1 LPATRRLMIEA
12 LIDPKCVDPRSTT
25 EIAEATAYP
34 TGTARRY
41 LQELAA
47 HRLVDRLPSGP
58 GKADRWQR
66 SATLTTLLQ
75 AVMAPVTATL
85 SSCAREDAIHP
96 RTEPEGV
103 PVKQEREREIE
114 RKMKSF
120 TLSSL
125 PSLLRLAIERYC
137 LMPYTAGTVP
147 PPDQEDHTDAEFLAE
162 AYRVFDAEVVGAL
175 PRDDAERRWAKRLRP
190 LEYSYPWPD
199 MLPGLGPHAVG
210 PYTPCQ
216 DCQEDPWLDD
226 WLPLIQ
232 NRVPHPTGTW
242 SVYGGKPLC
251 LVHAYRRATR

>member
-1 LPATRRLMIEA
+1 MIEA

-103 PVKQEREREIE
+103 PVKQEREI
-114 RKMKSF
+114 
-120 TLSSL
+120 
-125 PSLLRLAIERYC
+125 
-137 LMPYTAGTVP
+137 
-147 PPDQEDHTDAEFLAE
+147 
-162 AYRVFDAEVVGAL
+162 
-175 PRDDAERRWAKRLRP
+175 
-190 LEYSYPWPD
+190 
-199 MLPGLGPHAVG
+199 
-210 PYTPCQ
+210 
-216 DCQEDPWLDD
+216 
-226 WLPLIQ
+226 
-232 NRVPHPTGTW
+232 
-242 SVYGGKPLC
+242 
-251 LVHAYRRATR
+251 